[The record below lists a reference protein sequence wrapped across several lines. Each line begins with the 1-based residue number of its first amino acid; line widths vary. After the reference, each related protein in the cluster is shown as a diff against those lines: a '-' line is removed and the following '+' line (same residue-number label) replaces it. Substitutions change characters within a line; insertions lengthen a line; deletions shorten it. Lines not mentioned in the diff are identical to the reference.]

1 MSSGAAPPGVSGER
15 EASRWVR
22 SMFGQVAHRY
32 DLLNHLLSFQA
43 DRYWRRRTVRRLR
56 DVLERPGA
64 VTLDVCCGSG
74 DLAAALARRARGR
87 VYGSD
92 FCHPMLVAAQ
102 RKSSLPLFE
111 ADALNLPLPAQ
122 SLDLITVAFGFR
134 NLVDYPAGL
143 AEMRR
148 VLKPGGRVAI
158 LEFTRPP
165 SAPFRA
171 LYNFYSR
178 RVLPLVGGWISG
190 SRDAY
195 SYLPDSVRKFP
206 DAPRLAAAMRAAGFQ
221 DVTYEYWTGGVVALH
236 TAAAP
241 RPGVRA

>member
-43 DRYWRRRTVRRLR
+43 DRYWRWRTVRRLR
-56 DVLERPGA
+56 GVLDQPGA
-64 VTLDVCCGSG
+64 ATLDICCGSG
-74 DLAAALARRARGR
+74 DLAIALARRARGR
-87 VYGSD
+87 VYASD

-134 NLVDYPAGL
+134 NLVDYRAGL

-148 VLKPGGRVAI
+148 VLKPGGRVAVRI
-158 LEFTRPP
+158 HPATQRAFPRRLSLLF
-165 SAPFRA
+165 APRA
-171 LYNFYSR
+171 AAHR
-178 RVLPLVGGWISG
+178 RVDFRLPRCL
-190 SRDAY
+190 
-195 SYLPDSVRKFP
+195 YLSARLGQEVPRR
-206 DAPRLAAAMRAAGFQ
+206 AP
-221 DVTYEYWTGGVVALH
+221 
-236 TAAAP
+236 P
-241 RPGVRA
+241 RRRHARRRIPACCL